1 MNWVFENLPLIGERM
16 LQHLATAVP
25 PVFLSFLIAVP
36 IGWAANRFRV
46 TRGTVLALC
55 GLLYAIPSLP
65 LFIAL
70 PALIGTGLT
79 DPSGVI
85 IALTLYGV
93 ALMVRVTADG
103 LGSVDPNVT
112 QSANAVGFSELSR
125 FWRVDLPLAGPV
137 LLSGIRVVSVSTVSL
152 TTVGAVLGVQSL
164 GLFFTDGIQRNIA
177 AEIYT
182 GIVATVLIALA
193 LDFVLV
199 MIGRLLMPW
208 SAVVSPRSLR
218 RATTARSRVAAA

>member
-1 MNWVFENLPLIGERM
+1 MNWVLENLPLIGERT

-25 PVFLSFLIAVP
+25 PVVISFLLAVP
-36 IGWAANRFRV
+36 IGWLANRFRRV
-46 TRGTVLALC
+46 RGTVLTVC
-55 GLLYAIPSLP
+55 GLLYSIPSLP
-65 LFIAL
+65 LFVAL

-85 IALTLYGV
+85 IALTLYGI

-103 LGSVDPNVT
+103 LSSVDLHVT
-112 QSANAVGFSELSR
+112 QAANAVGFSEWSR

-152 TTVGAVLGVQSL
+152 TTVGAVLGVKSL

-177 AEIYT
+177 AEIFT
-182 GIVATVLIALA
+182 GIVGTVLIALV
-193 LDFVLV
+193 LDLLLVL
-199 MIGRLLMPW
+199 IGRVLMPW
-208 SAVVSPRSLR
+208 LPSVSQH
-218 RATTARSRVAAA
+218 ATRTTVRSRVAAA